1 MFKKIVVAIDLG
13 QLEKGRKIVK
23 RASAL
28 LDEGGVLVLLN
39 VLEDVPAY
47 VAIELPHDVMEKN
60 KAQALDMLDALKTEM
75 GITARSEIRT
85 GTAARN
91 ILSCADEHKADLII
105 VASHRPDLS
114 NYILGST
121 ADRVVRHAN
130 ISVLVDR

>member
-1 MFKKIVVAIDLG
+1 MFKKIVVAIDIA
-13 QLEKGRKIVK
+13 QMEKGRKILA

-28 LDEGGVLVLLN
+28 LDDDGLLVLLN
-39 VLEDVPAY
+39 VLEDLPAY
-47 VAIELPHDVMEKN
+47 VAIDLPQDIIEKN
-60 KAQALDMLDALKTEM
+60 KSQALDMLDALKAEM
-75 GITARSEIRT
+75 GVAARSEIRI
-85 GTAARN
+85 GSAARH
-91 ILSCADEHKADLII
+91 ILSCADEHKADLIV